1 VNRRILRYAW
11 LSIAAALA
19 TIGLKFG
26 AYLLTGSMGL
36 LSDALESLVNL
47 GAGILTL
54 IVLLIATKPADDL
67 HAYGHGKAEYF
78 SSAAEGLL
86 ILLAAGAIIH
96 ASLGRVLDPVP
107 LTSLG
112 PGILVALLA
121 SGVNLIVSRILLKA
135 SREYDSITLEAD
147 SKHLMT
153 DVWTS
158 IGVVAGLTVLLFAP
172 PRWAILDPIIA
183 ILLAVNITVTGFS
196 LLRRSVAGLMDRG
209 SARRGGRGHRACD
222 PQAHRRPESGVSRAA
237 DAKIR
242 ARRFIDF
249 HLLLPGTT
257 TVKDSHDLCCRIED
271 DILGLFPKA
280 QITIHVEPLEE
291 HSSWDGDSV
300 GGICDR
306 RHKSGGEH

>member
-1 VNRRILRYAW
+1 VNRRVLRYAW
-11 LSIAAALA
+11 LSIAAAIT

-26 AYLLTGSMGL
+26 AYWLTGSMGL

-54 IVLLIATKPADDL
+54 IVLVIAIKPADEL

-78 SSAAEGLL
+78 SSAAEGVL
-86 ILLAAGAIIH
+86 ILIAAGAIIH
-96 ASLGRVLDPVP
+96 TSLGRVLDPVP

-112 PGILVALLA
+112 PGIIVALLA

-158 IGVVAGLTVLLFAP
+158 IGVVAGLTVLIFAP

-209 SARRGGRGHRACD
+209 LPEEEVVIIEHAIRRRIGGQTPAYHGLRTRK
-222 PQAHRRPESGVSRAA
+222 SGV
-237 DAKIR
+237 
-242 ARRFIDF
+242 RRFIDF

-271 DILGLFPKA
+271 DILLLFPKA
-280 QITIHVEPLEE
+280 QITIHVEPQEE
-291 HSSWDGDSV
+291 HSSWDGESV

-306 RHKSGGEH
+306 RHTAGGEH